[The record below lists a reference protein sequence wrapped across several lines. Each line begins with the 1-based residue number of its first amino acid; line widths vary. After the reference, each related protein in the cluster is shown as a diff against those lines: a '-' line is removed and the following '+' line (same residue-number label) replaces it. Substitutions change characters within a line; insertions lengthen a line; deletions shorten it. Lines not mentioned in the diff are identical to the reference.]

1 MNVQE
6 KEYIEQNDAVYVYN
20 IPLCAV
26 LRAKLS
32 SILYASTLAN
42 NPFEDSYR
50 ITNDVD
56 WCEKNV
62 YGILNPCTII

>member
-1 MNVQE
+1 
-6 KEYIEQNDAVYVYN
+6 VYN